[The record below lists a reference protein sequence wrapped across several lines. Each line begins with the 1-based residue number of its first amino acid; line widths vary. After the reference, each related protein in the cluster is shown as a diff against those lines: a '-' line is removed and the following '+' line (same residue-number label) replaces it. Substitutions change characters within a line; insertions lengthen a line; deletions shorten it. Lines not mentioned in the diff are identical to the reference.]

1 MPIEPG
7 QYLTATSSMW
17 KLSAKESWHGFTTPI
32 SFVDGSSKGRLPLL
46 GAAIFGVAGDEEGLD
61 D

>member
-1 MPIEPG
+1 
-7 QYLTATSSMW
+7 MW